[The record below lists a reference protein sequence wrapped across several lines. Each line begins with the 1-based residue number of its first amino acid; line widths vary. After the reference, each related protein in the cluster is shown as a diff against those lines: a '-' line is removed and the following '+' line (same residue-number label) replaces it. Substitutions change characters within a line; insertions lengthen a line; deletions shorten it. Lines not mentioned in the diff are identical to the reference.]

1 MGPEEQQKYFLDVS
15 QLEDFAFELNRVTGR
30 SSKYH
35 IELEG
40 EEWEDFQTAFDLLDK
55 LTLRV
60 LETEKQCDDYEL
72 YQKEVRA
79 EYAAT
84 RGLCSGQ
91 IGGRK

>member
-1 MGPEEQQKYFLDVS
+1 MGPKEQQNYFLDVS

-30 SSKYH
+30 NSKYH

-40 EEWEDFQTAFDLLDK
+40 EELEDFQTAFDLLDK

-84 RGLCSGQ
+84 RGVRSGPV
-91 IGGRK
+91 GGRR